1 MPIKQWSCLTLK
13 MKGTE
18 AMDTKKGAPESAP
31 LLNGTTR
38 KDTNFIDSTLINNEL
53 NTLSEKFKSLPTPG
67 NEPSEND
74 ILAGLLAG
82 AEIDLTED
90 LQKPPCCL
98 FIDDE
103 PVFYLGDISTTI
115 GKAKGRKTFAT
126 GLFLAAIAGNTKIQQ
141 RITGDLPFDKQMVLY
156 FDTEQGKYHAQ
167 KAAKRVP
174 KLLQVE
180 TLPNFKAY
188 QLREFNPEQRLSII
202 EHAIYSTPNLGF
214 VCIDGIRDVITSIND
229 EEQATMI
236 TSKLLKWSGELGIHI
251 NCILHMN
258 KGDNNARG
266 HVGTELMN
274 KSLSV
279 LGVNKH
285 EKQTEYSTIEAIASR
300 DKEPQP
306 LTFGIN
312 SDGLPFLLEPEQ
324 MEILQKL
331 SEKNQNKNKTLQ
343 PDSFLFDTHQDNLK
357 FHVFKNQS
365 EQIYSELIS
374 NIKLT
379 YNIGAN
385 KAGDF
390 LTYFQNERLIE
401 KINVGTKSKYILAF

>member
-1 MPIKQWSCLTLK
+1 
-13 MKGTE
+13 MKNTE
-18 AMDTKKGAPESAP
+18 HINSK
-31 LLNGTTR
+31 
-38 KDTNFIDSTLINNEL
+38 FIDSTLIINEL
-53 NTLSEKFKSLPTPG
+53 NSLSEKFNSLPTPG
-67 NEPSEND
+67 NEATESEV
-74 ILAGLLAG
+74 LAGLLAG
-82 AEIDLTED
+82 AEIDLTAE
-90 LQKPPCCL
+90 LQKPPVCL
-98 FIDDE
+98 FVDDE

-141 RITGDLPFDKQMVLY
+141 RITGDLPFDKQVVLY
-156 FDTEQGKYHAQ
+156 FDTEQGRYHAQ
-167 KAAKRVP
+167 KAAKRVLR
-174 KLLQVE
+174 LLQVE

-279 LGVNKH
+279 LGVNKND
-285 EKQTEYSTIEAIASR
+285 KQTDYSTIEAIACR

-324 MEILQKL
+324 MEILHKL
-331 SEKNQNKNKTLQ
+331 SETKQKKTLQ
-343 PDSFLFDTHQDNLK
+343 PDSFSVDTHQDNLK
-357 FHVFKNQS
+357 YHVFKNQS
-365 EQIYSELIS
+365 EQMYSELLS

-379 YNIGAN
+379 YNLGAN

-390 LTYFQNERLIE
+390 LTYFQNEKLIE
-401 KINVGTKSKYILAF
+401 KINVGTKSKYKLAI